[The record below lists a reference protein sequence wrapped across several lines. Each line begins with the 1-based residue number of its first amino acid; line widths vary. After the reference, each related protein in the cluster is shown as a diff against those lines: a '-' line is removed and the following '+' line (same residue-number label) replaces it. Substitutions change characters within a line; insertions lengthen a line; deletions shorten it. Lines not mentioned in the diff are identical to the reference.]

1 MATDFSVP
9 SPEALDDLFR
19 TLSNWDRFGPDDQRG
34 TLNYLTP
41 ARVAAAAGLVVT
53 GETISLAHD
62 LATEPMP
69 EHPHPVQHHMLAS
82 GDARVSNGIPGYEAA
97 RDHLALDVHG
107 LWTTHVDALS
117 HMFVRGQMY
126 NARSA
131 SLVQDDGAAANSVM
145 SMADGIA
152 GRGILLDIPASRGT
166 AYLEEDDVVTI
177 EDLERAEAFGDVSI
191 SKGDLVLISTGRDPL
206 RRARGSSFSGLA
218 SGMAGLDPECL
229 EWLAERE
236 PAVLGSDGIS
246 DRLPFQ
252 ADPSWP
258 FPIHQ
263 IAITAMGLHLID
275 AMDLEALS
283 ARCLEWSRWTFMV
296 VVSILR
302 IPGGTASPVNP
313 IAIF

>member
-1 MATDFSVP
+1 
-9 SPEALDDLFR
+9 
-19 TLSNWDRFGPDDQRG
+19 
-34 TLNYLTP
+34 
-41 ARVAAAAGLVVT
+41 
-53 GETISLAHD
+53 
-62 LATEPMP
+62 
-69 EHPHPVQHHMLAS
+69 
-82 GDARVSNGIPGYEAA
+82 
-97 RDHLALDVHG
+97 
-107 LWTTHVDALS
+107 
-117 HMFVRGQMY
+117 
-126 NARSA
+126 
-131 SLVQDDGAAANSVM
+131 
-145 SMADGIA
+145 
-152 GRGILLDIPASRGT
+152 
-166 AYLEEDDVVTI
+166 
-177 EDLERAEAFGDVSI
+177 
-191 SKGDLVLISTGRDPL
+191 
-206 RRARGSSFSGLA
+206 
-218 SGMAGLDPECL
+218 MAGLDPECL

>member
-1 MATDFSVP
+1 MT
-9 SPEALDDLFR
+9 
-19 TLSNWDRFGPDDQRG
+19 
-34 TLNYLTP
+34 
-41 ARVAAAAGLVVT
+41 VAAAALVT
-53 GETISLAHD
+53 SGITISLGRD
-62 LATEPMP
+62 LVTSATP
-69 EHPHPVQHHMLAS
+69 ESPVPADYEMLAS
-82 GDARVSNGIPGYEAA
+82 GAERHSSNIPGYEAS
-97 RDHLALDVHG
+97 RDHIATDMHG
-107 LWTTHVDALS
+107 TNLTHVDALS